1 MTLAAGP
8 HLLRYGLDHMLHL
21 SALLT
26 GRRPRQ
32 ALQIGFGL
40 IAACAVVAA
49 FSASTAAR
57 VTAVGL
63 IALISLATFKSVL
76 VAASPVA
83 SLERRVLDVEKLLT
97 NRQAAEVRQ
106 GDAMEDLLRSL
117 AAVESRTMSRE
128 DDLRSM
134 IERLDVVIGQ
144 HDQRF
149 LPDQEAARTI
159 LRRVDPLVVQLAVT
173 RNELLTLTEAVERLD
188 RRIGRVDG

>member
-1 MTLAAGP
+1 MQ
-8 HLLRYGLDHMLHL
+8 HL

-40 IAACAVVAA
+40 VAAGAVVAA

-57 VTAVGL
+57 VAAVGL
-63 IALISLATFKSVL
+63 IALVSVATFKSVL
-76 VAASPVA
+76 VAASLSA
-83 SLERRVLDVEKLLT
+83 SLERRVLDVETILT
-97 NRQAAEVRQ
+97 DWQSAEEGQ
-106 GDAMEDLLRSL
+106 FDATADLQHSL
-117 AAVESRTMSRE
+117 SAVESRTMSRQ

-134 IERLDVVIGQ
+134 IERLDVVTGQ

-159 LRRVDPLVVQLAVT
+159 LRRVDPLAVQLAVT
-173 RNELLTLTEAVERLD
+173 RNELLTLAEAVERLD
-188 RRIGRVDG
+188 RRVGRVDG

>member
-1 MTLAAGP
+1 MKRVTLAAGP
-8 HLLRYGLDHMLHL
+8 HLLRYGLDHMQHL
-21 SALLT
+21 SSLLT

-40 IAACAVVAA
+40 VAAGAVMAA

-63 IALISLATFKSVL
+63 IALVSVATFKSVL
-76 VAASPVA
+76 VAASLLA
-83 SLERRVLDVEKLLT
+83 SLERRVLDVETILT
-97 NRQAAEVRQ
+97 DWQSAEEGQFAAI
-106 GDAMEDLLRSL
+106 EDLQHSL
-117 AAVESRTMSRE
+117 SAVESRTMSRQ

-134 IERLDVVIGQ
+134 IERLDVVTGQ

-159 LRRVDPLVVQLAVT
+159 LRRVDPLAVQLAVT
-173 RNELLTLTEAVERLD
+173 RNVERLD
-188 RRIGRVDG
+188 RRVGLVDG